1 MPNVLN
7 GIELAFTS
15 CLPASSARACSSV
28 LSLLNLLHLRCV
40 SLQLVKLYG
49 SPPRETGTSSST
61 SALIGCGVF
70 NVLSTGLPQMA
81 HTSYAASTL
90 ALSCLRRQP
99 LLTRSLRRLLM
110 WPPHMYEPRGVMD
123 ASMIIFAVGLLEC
136 RYRGS
141 RIWTLPCLVGA
152 PHHLRIPLPDCQYP
166 YPGFVSWV
174 PSAGFEPAST
184 RGHKEENPIKTRGRY
199 DLPLIPTKAYRQADL
214 SITASRKHG
223 IGLPATL
230 RYAHSDGSGR
240 SVSDMPFGQDGVTQP
255 KELGESKVDMKR
267 VQTACLRFE
276 PSNPLAIMPCTSR
289 NVKSSRVG
297 KAARARRRDGRAA
310 VPSRSCRLVESCHDC
325 ATSRSCS
332 RRIGTRIRAGVRRI
346 PLP

>member
-81 HTSYAASTL
+81 HTLYAASTL

-123 ASMIIFAVGLLEC
+123 ASMIIFAAGLLEC

-141 RIWTLPCLVGA
+141 RIWTLPCLVG
-152 PHHLRIPLPDCQYP
+152 LPIICEYP

-199 DLPLIPTKAYRQADL
+199 DLPLIPTKAWTGGL
-214 SITASRKHG
+214 SITASRKRG
-223 IGLPATL
+223 IGLPA
-230 RYAHSDGSGR
+230 A
-240 SVSDMPFGQDGVTQP
+240 VGV
-255 KELGESKVDMKR
+255 
-267 VQTACLRFE
+267 C
-276 PSNPLAIMPCTSR
+276 PL
-289 NVKSSRVG
+289 
-297 KAARARRRDGRAA
+297 
-310 VPSRSCRLVESCHDC
+310 
-325 ATSRSCS
+325 
-332 RRIGTRIRAGVRRI
+332 
-346 PLP
+346 

>member
-7 GIELAFTS
+7 GIELDFTS

-28 LSLLNLLHLRCV
+28 LSLFILLHLRCV
-40 SLQLVKLYG
+40 SLQFAKLYG
-49 SPPRETGTSSST
+49 SPPRETGMSSST

-81 HTSYAASTL
+81 HTSYAARTL

-110 WPPHMYEPRGVMD
+110 WPPRMYEPRGAVD
-123 ASMIIFAVGLLEC
+123 LPTTIFAVGLLEC

-152 PHHLRIPLPDCQYP
+152 PHHLRMPLPDCQYP

-184 RGHKEENPIKTRGRY
+184 RGHKEANPIKTCGRY
-199 DLPLIPTKAYRQADL
+199 DLPLIPTKAYGQADL

-230 RYAHSDGSGR
+230 RYVHSDGSGR
-240 SVSDMPFGQDGVTQP
+240 SVSDMPFGQDGTATQVNQENP
-255 KELGESKVDMKR
+255 LEDISEGPNR
-267 VQTACLRFE
+267 VYRFG
-276 PSNPLAIMPCTSR
+276 PSNPLTIVRCTFDF
-289 NVKSSRVG
+289 VKSNRVAAPADARP
-297 KAARARRRDGRAA
+297 KACTMA
-310 VPSRSCRLVESCHDC
+310 VPYRSHRPAEACHAYATSESCSHC
-325 ATSRSCS
+325 T
-332 RRIGTRIRAGVRRI
+332 GTRIRAAAPRT
-346 PLP
+346 PPP

>member
-1 MPNVLN
+1 MSDADALKKAIFRLSFNVCVTQFVTLKFQEKYRHCTRGDREGAYPGSPPWYRSQMPNVLN

-123 ASMIIFAVGLLEC
+123 ESMIIFAVGLLEC

-240 SVSDMPFGQDGVTQP
+240 SVSDMPFGQDG
-255 KELGESKVDMKR
+255 
-267 VQTACLRFE
+267 
-276 PSNPLAIMPCTSR
+276 I
-289 NVKSSRVG
+289 
-297 KAARARRRDGRAA
+297 
-310 VPSRSCRLVESCHDC
+310 
-325 ATSRSCS
+325 
-332 RRIGTRIRAGVRRI
+332 
-346 PLP
+346 

>member
-7 GIELAFTS
+7 GIELDFTS

-28 LSLLNLLHLRCV
+28 LSLFILLHLRCV
-40 SLQLVKLYG
+40 SLQFAKLYG
-49 SPPRETGTSSST
+49 SPPRETGMSSST

-81 HTSYAASTL
+81 HTSYAARTL

-110 WPPHMYEPRGVMD
+110 WPPRMYEPRGAVD
-123 ASMIIFAVGLLEC
+123 LPTTIFAVGLLEC

-152 PHHLRIPLPDCQYP
+152 PHHLRMPLPDCQYP

-184 RGHKEENPIKTRGRY
+184 RGHKEANPIKTCGRY
-199 DLPLIPTKAYRQADL
+199 DLPLIPTKAFGQADL
-214 SITASRKHG
+214 SITASRKRG

-230 RYAHSDGSGR
+230 GYVHSDVSGW
-240 SVSDMPFGQDGVTQP
+240 SVSDMPFGQDGQQTR
-255 KELGESKVDMKR
+255 ELGESMADMS
-267 VQTACLRFE
+267 E
-276 PSNPLAIMPCTSR
+276 GSNQVTS
-289 NVKSSRVG
+289 V
-297 KAARARRRDGRAA
+297 
-310 VPSRSCRLVESCHDC
+310 
-325 ATSRSCS
+325 
-332 RRIGTRIRAGVRRI
+332 
-346 PLP
+346 